1 MVGYRR
7 PERPEPETYFK
18 AKSSFVGSS
27 LPIGAVVPSLVRAF
41 PLFYVLHYTGS
52 GMSTLLFIP
61 EYLPMGYILLRPRLS
76 VTIRQSLLRSQTAPT
91 MYFQSMKSSGS
102 STTMQSK

>member
-41 PLFYVLHYTGS
+41 PTFLRTALYWLEDVYPSLHS
-52 GMSTLLFIP
+52 
-61 EYLPMGYILLRPRLS
+61 
-76 VTIRQSLLRSQTAPT
+76 
-91 MYFQSMKSSGS
+91 
-102 STTMQSK
+102 